1 MEHLTKQTTEA
12 ELAAYTVGELEQH
25 DDAILLVDYDASWPA
40 LFEREAQRIREAL
53 AEQVLR
59 LEHVGS
65 TSVPGLSAKPRIDAL
80 LVVHDSS
87 DEPAY
92 VPALESAGY
101 VLRIRDPRWHEHRL
115 LRGPDTELNLHVFSK
130 GCVEIERMVQFR
142 DWLRARPEDRK
153 LYERTKR
160 ELAARTWKYVQGYA
174 DAKTDV
180 VEQILRRAMAEAGQ
194 R

>member
-1 MEHLTKQTTEA
+1 VTKRTTEA

-53 AEQVLR
+53 AERVLR

-92 VPALESAGY
+92 VPALESVGY
-101 VLRIRDPRWHEHRL
+101 VLRIRDPRWHEHRV
-115 LRGPDTELNLHVFSK
+115 LRGPDTELNLHVLST
-130 GCVEIERMVQFR
+130 GCVEIDRMVRFR
-142 DWLRARPEDRK
+142 DWLRARPEDRE

-160 ELAARTWKYVQGYA
+160 ELAARKWQYVQGYA

-180 VEQILRRAMAEAGQ
+180 VEQILRRAMAKAGE
-194 R
+194 RPS